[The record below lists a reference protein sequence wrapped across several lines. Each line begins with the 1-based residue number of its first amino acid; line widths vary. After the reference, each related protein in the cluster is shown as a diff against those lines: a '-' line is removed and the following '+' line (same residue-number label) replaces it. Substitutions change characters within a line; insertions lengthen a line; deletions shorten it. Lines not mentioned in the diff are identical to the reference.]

1 MENPIKRINLH
12 LYVED
17 VEAID
22 RFAKVMGCTRAAAI
36 RGLMHEAVPG
46 IMVLTDIME
55 GHSVDPDKGRIERS
69 IKVAEQLAKNLDAG
83 LAIMSKGVV

>member
-36 RGLMHEAVPG
+36 RGLMHEAVPS
-46 IMVLTDIME
+46 IIVLTDIME
-55 GHSVDPDKGRIERS
+55 GHSANPDPVRLEQTKR
-69 IKVAEQLAKNLDAG
+69 VAAKLATNLDKG
-83 LAIMSKGVV
+83 LAIMGKGIV